1 MQVQEGYVSG
11 FKTLF
16 LEIDNVILGVALEI
30 GPRILYLAPKDNPEL
45 NLFGV
50 VPNFAIETPEGVWRI
65 YGGHRL
71 WVAPESMPR
80 AYSLDDKPVTV
91 SIENNGITIAGNP
104 ELQNS
109 VQKFIKVSKSDIG
122 VEVVHEI
129 KNIGRWSIEFSC
141 WAISL
146 MKVGGFAIVPI
157 KPRCVEQVFEDRCLL
172 PDRVLALW
180 PYTKLSDRRLILMD
194 NYVVVKQDPQ
204 TTYPLK
210 IGVNANP
217 RWTAYYVDGYLF
229 VKVLDD
235 VEGTYPD
242 YGSVVE
248 VYTNNKFL
256 ELESLGPIRRIEP
269 GGINR
274 HREVWKVVKVGRLE
288 PVEEDISKIE
298 SIVLKNLKLD
308 PSKLS

>member
-1 MQVQEGYVSG
+1 MVYIMHVWEGSVSG
-11 FKTLF
+11 YKTMF
-16 LEIDNVILGVALEI
+16 LEINNMILGVALEI
-30 GPRILYLAPKDNPEL
+30 GPRIIYLAPKDNPEL

-50 VPNFAIETPEGVWRI
+50 VPDFAVETPEGVWRI

-71 WVAPESMPR
+71 WVAPESLPR
-80 AYSLDDKPVTV
+80 AYSLDNKSITV
-91 SIENNGITIAGNP
+91 SLEDEGATVVGNP
-104 ELQNS
+104 EPQNS
-109 VQKFIKVSKSDIG
+109 VQKFIKIRKSDIG

-146 MKVGGFAIVPI
+146 MKIGGFAVVPM

-217 RWTAYYVDGYLF
+217 RWAAYYVDGYLF
-229 VKVLDD
+229 VKELNG
-235 VEGTYPD
+235 VEGVYPD
-242 YGSVVE
+242 YGSMVE
-248 VYTNNKFL
+248 VYTNDKFL

-269 GGINR
+269 GSVNR
-274 HREVWKVVKVGRLE
+274 HKETWRVIKVGHLE
-288 PVEEDISKIE
+288 PVEEDIIRIE
-298 SIVLKNLKLD
+298 SIIVKT
-308 PSKLS
+308 

>member
-1 MQVQEGYVSG
+1 MRAWEGSVG
-11 FKTLF
+11 GLKTMF
-16 LEIDNVILGVALEI
+16 LEINNMILGIALEI

-50 VPNFAIETPEGVWRI
+50 VPDFAVETPEGVWRI

-71 WVAPESMPR
+71 WVAPESLPR
-80 AYSLDDKPVTV
+80 SYSLDNKPIIL
-91 SIENNGITIAGNP
+91 SLENDGATITGNP
-104 ELQNS
+104 EPQNS
-109 VQKFIKVSKSDIG
+109 VQKFIRVRKSDSG
-122 VEVVHEI
+122 VEIIHEV
-129 KNIGRWSIEFSC
+129 KNIGRWAIEFAC

-146 MKVGGFAIVPI
+146 MKIGGFAVVPI

-194 NYVVVKQDPQ
+194 NYVVVKQDPK
-204 TTYPLK
+204 TAYPLK

-217 RWTAYYVDGYLF
+217 RWAAYYVDGYLF

-235 VEGTYPD
+235 VEGMYPD

-248 VYTNNKFL
+248 VYTNDKFL
-256 ELESLGPIRRIEP
+256 ELESLGLIRKIEP
-269 GGINR
+269 GNINR
-274 HREVWKVVKVGRLE
+274 HREIWRVVKVGYLE
-288 PVEEDISKIE
+288 PKEDDISKIE
-298 SIVLKNLKLD
+298 SIALK
-308 PSKLS
+308 S